1 MKQNNWKHKFHSMTE
16 WEWLSS
22 DKIGMIDTGKIAARL
37 KKTHSSIFD
46 KTKANEYWIVTRA
59 ISIQPMRVKR
69 YVLCSYII
77 GKIIR
82 ASSKE
87 LINLFLTKQSQWLR
101 IFSFWMVHKDVK
113 KQWPNAIVCIHT
125 CSDLL
130 SNVRITVNLE
140 KKCPLTRFN
149 FWLGIKFSDNLWFS
163 DYFVKTIFQ
172 FTT

>member
-1 MKQNNWKHKFHSMTE
+1 MKIRENEWAEIRSDKNNWHSKKATM
-16 WEWLSS
+16 
-22 DKIGMIDTGKIAARL
+22 L
-37 KKTHSSIFD
+37 KRTRSSIFD
-46 KTKANEYWIVTRA
+46 QEKANEYWIVIRA
-59 ISIQPMRVKR
+59 VMPLRVKR